1 MLLYDKFKS
10 KFILSPMAGVNNIAF
25 REMCCKYHDGI
36 NFTEMV
42 SSTALFF
49 KSDKTEEIFEK
60 GDEEK
65 EVGVQIF
72 GSNTKHLVYAAKI
85 ISELDYVSILDI
97 NMGCPASKIIKNGD
111 GSALTLD
118 LKKVDEVTYEVRK
131 VVNKPFSVKI
141 RIGYYEGVINCF
153 DVIKIL
159 EKNGVDFITIHGRFA
174 KQMYK
179 GSSDWDVIK
188 EARSMVKIPIIAN
201 GDIFNYDD
209 GFKILDHTGCEFGA
223 VARGA
228 QGRPW
233 IFEDLNLYLEAK
245 KENREYIPKKRS
257 HRFIIENLIEHYHKA
272 LKYEDNK
279 KGILEMRKHAGW
291 YLKGLEGSAEVKKEI
306 NSLLDCEKILDLLEG
321 YKDI

>member
-1 MLLYDKFKS
+1 MLYSKFNS

-25 REMCCKYHDGI
+25 REMCGKFHDGI

-42 SSTALFF
+42 SSTAFFF
-49 KSDKTEEIFEK
+49 KSEKTEKIFEK
-60 GDEEK
+60 GDDEK

-72 GSNTKHLVYAAKI
+72 GSNVEHLVYTAKV

-118 LKKVDEVTYEVRK
+118 LNKVDEITYEVRK

-141 RIGYYEGVINCF
+141 RIGYYENVINCF

-174 KQMYK
+174 EQMYK
-179 GSSDWDVIK
+179 GNSNWDVIK
-188 EARSMVKIPIIAN
+188 EARTLVKTPIIAN

-209 GFKILDHTGCEFGA
+209 GFKILEHTGCSFGA

-233 IFEDLNLYLEAK
+233 IFEDLNLYLKAK
-245 KENREYIPKKRS
+245 RENKEYIPKERS
-257 HRFIIENLIEHYHKA
+257 YKFVVENLIEHYKKA
-272 LKYEDNK
+272 LKYDKEK
-279 KGILEMRKHAGW
+279 KCVLEMRKHVGW
-291 YLKGLEGSAEVKKEI
+291 YLKGLNNCMDLKKKIYTMLDAQEI
-306 NSLLDCEKILDLLEG
+306 LNLLEE
-321 YKDI
+321 YKNA

>member
-1 MLLYDKFKS
+1 MFYEKFKS
-10 KFILSPMAGVNNIAF
+10 RFILSPMAGVNNIAF
-25 REMCCKYHDGI
+25 REMCGKYHDGI

-49 KSDKTEEIFEK
+49 KSDKTEKIFEK

-72 GSNTKHLVYAAKI
+72 GSNTEHLVYAAKI
-85 ISELDYVSILDI
+85 ISEIDYVSILDI

-118 LKKVDEVTYEVRK
+118 LNKVDEITYEVRK

-141 RIGYYEGVINCF
+141 RIGYYENVINCF

-179 GSSDWDVIK
+179 GNSNWDVIK
-188 EARSMVKIPIIAN
+188 EARTLVKTPIIAN

-209 GFKILDHTGCEFGA
+209 GFKILEHTGCSFGA

-233 IFEDLNLYLEAK
+233 IFEDLNLYLQAKMENKEYVK
-245 KENREYIPKKRS
+245 KERS
-257 HRFIIENLIEHYHKA
+257 HKFIVENLIEHYHKA
-272 LKYEDNK
+272 LKYENNK

-291 YLKGLEGSAEVKKEI
+291 YLRGLDDSAEVKREI
-306 NSLLDCEKILDLLEG
+306 NSLLDFEKILHLLEE
-321 YKDI
+321 YKNM